1 MTEPADKQ
9 RRYND
14 YISRFSDVR
23 ERELRMVHDVC
34 EAEAERDALLEEQKE
49 VQVMLDECRGNLREI
64 KRNLEGRP

>member
-1 MTEPADKQ
+1 MTEPAEKQ

-34 EAEAERDALLEEQKE
+34 EAESDRDAAISWCDQARAE
-49 VQVMLDECRGNLREI
+49 LREL
-64 KRNLEGRP
+64 KHKLEGRP